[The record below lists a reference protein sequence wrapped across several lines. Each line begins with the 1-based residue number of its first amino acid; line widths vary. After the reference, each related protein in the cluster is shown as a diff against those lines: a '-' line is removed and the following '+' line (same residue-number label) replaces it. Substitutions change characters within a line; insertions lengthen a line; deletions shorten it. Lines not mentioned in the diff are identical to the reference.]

1 MKIPPGLYGR
11 ISPSS
16 GLNKKQVLYVASGVI
31 AQYFRGKIKVLQV
44 NSTQRKFD
52 IMIGIQVDGESSNS
66 YPTQTNFRMI

>member
-11 ISPSS
+11 ISQSS